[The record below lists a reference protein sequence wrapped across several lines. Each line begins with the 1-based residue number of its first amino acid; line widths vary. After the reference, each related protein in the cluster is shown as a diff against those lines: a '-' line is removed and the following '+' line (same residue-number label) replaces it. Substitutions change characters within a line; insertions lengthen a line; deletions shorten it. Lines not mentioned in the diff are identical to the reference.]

1 MPHLLY
7 ATLAV
12 LVITHPLNT
21 VMVLLTDVRCAFPHP
36 AGKGRGKKILLPFQ
50 LAVLAGISITYTVVG
65 GESLHAFA
73 EGVAGGGHV
82 PGKWAFIVMF
92 GGLQLFLS
100 MVSLCRGCL
109 SCVGFCGGG
118 GHMGVAL
125 QVDCMVSR

>member
-1 MPHLLY
+1 MPCS
-7 ATLAV
+7 
-12 LVITHPLNT
+12 
-21 VMVLLTDVRCAFPHP
+21 LTDIARPLPSLPCRP

-100 MVSLCRGCL
+100 MVSEHSGCMSRGCMGACHEGL
-109 SCVGFCGGG
+109 ELFWFWTFWFWTGF
-118 GHMGVAL
+118 GH
-125 QVDCMVSR
+125 